1 MKLVNSHRHG
11 KRDTLTLT
19 IGIWLTL
26 CALCAKAEV
35 PDVTDKSINQTTT
48 QAADKP
54 DDKPD
59 DKTAEA
65 RDDLE
70 SPPRRPGSFDIDEE
84 AATRALERSLIQIN
98 ALLLPTGKMELSTIF
113 GFSSD
118 ATDIPVIVPV
128 TDPNDASQVINTLG
142 VTQIENRNYD
152 AIVSASIGLPY
163 DAQFSLNI
171 PFAVKNLFTST
182 ALQLGTIG
190 EENSS
195 IDGLGDISLS
205 FLKTIAKE
213 KGRRPDIITR
223 FSVDFDTGETN
234 NSGLSTGSDAIEY
247 TIGLSA
253 TKRQDPLVFSYQL
266 SHTFSE
272 RNNGFKAGDVT
283 QLTLGAI
290 LAASPYTS
298 IRFSFS
304 QSVVGKANIDGSDID
319 RANRAPASLSI
330 GTSSVIGR
338 SVFLFSDVSAGLND
352 TATDYRISIGL
363 SHQFSVF

>member
-1 MKLVNSHRHG
+1 MKLVNSHRYG
-11 KRDTLTLT
+11 KRDTLTL
-19 IGIWLTL
+19 IFGIWLTL
-26 CALCAKAEV
+26 SSLCAKAEV
-35 PDVTDKSINQTTT
+35 PDLTDKPNNQTTK
-48 QAADKP
+48 QAGGKTDDRPANEPAD
-54 DDKPD
+54 
-59 DKTAEA
+59 A
-65 RDDLE
+65 RDDSE

-98 ALLLPTGKMELSTIF
+98 ALLLPPGRMELSTIF

-118 ATDIPVIVPV
+118 ATDIPVIIPL

-152 AIVSASIGLPY
+152 VTVSASIGLPY
-163 DAQFSLNI
+163 DSQFSLNI
-171 PFAVKNLFTST
+171 PFTVKNLFTST
-182 ALQLGTIG
+182 ALQLDTVG
-190 EENSS
+190 EVNSS
-195 IDGLGDISLS
+195 INGFGDVGLS
-205 FLKTIAKE
+205 FLKTIVKE
-213 KGRRPDIITR
+213 KGRRPDIIAR
-223 FSVDFDTGETN
+223 LSVDFDTGESN
-234 NSGLSTGSDAIEY
+234 DSGLTTGSDAVEY

-266 SHTFSE
+266 SHTVSE
-272 RNNGFKAGDVT
+272 RQNGFKAGDVT
-283 QLTLGAI
+283 QLSLGAI

-304 QSVVGKANIDGSDID
+304 QSVVGEADINGNDID

-352 TATDYRISIGL
+352 TATDYRITIGL
-363 SHQFSVF
+363 SRQFSVF